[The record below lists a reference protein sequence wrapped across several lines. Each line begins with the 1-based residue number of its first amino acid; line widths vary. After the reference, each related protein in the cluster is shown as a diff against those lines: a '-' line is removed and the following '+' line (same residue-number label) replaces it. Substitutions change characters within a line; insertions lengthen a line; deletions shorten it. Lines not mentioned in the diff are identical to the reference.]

1 MSTSVFRYPDHLPAL
16 HRPEPMREGFAWWR
30 KIHVSYPLLRRKI
43 GGICFE
49 MVRLVEVMVRQIGLM
64 VRSNGQATT
73 QIPIVRRLF
82 PPQYIP
88 RFPPSRLV
96 RRLPS
101 ELCCIL
107 VALCLRSGI

>member
-49 MVRLVEVMVRQIGLM
+49 MVRLVEVMVRHTGLL
-64 VRSNGQATT
+64 VISNGRPTT
-73 QIPIVRRLF
+73 QIPIANLL
-82 PPQYIP
+82 
-88 RFPPSRLV
+88 S
-96 RRLPS
+96 
-101 ELCCIL
+101 
-107 VALCLRSGI
+107 